1 MEELSRFHL
10 FSDDDL
16 RGSLVAE
23 PAKGAGGSAV
33 RAVALGERRMDEPL
47 GFRCAEGSKVRDVI
61 ATTWIVP
68 FLISPKLMGAL
79 EGFTGWDRHPARIVL
94 PDGKRVDN
102 HVALTVSGR
111 SGPIDDSLS
120 EEVILPRPVPEG
132 NEVPGL
138 RGLLFD
144 PATWDG
150 SDIFTPEATTFVIVT
165 DAVREALEAASPSN
179 LRLERITEI
188 ERMKV

>member
-1 MEELSRFHL
+1 MEGLRRFHL

-23 PAKGAGGSAV
+23 PGKGLSGSAL
-33 RAVALGERRMDEPL
+33 RAVALGERRMDTPL
-47 GFRCAEGSKVRDVI
+47 RFRRAEGSKVRDVM
-61 ATTWIVP
+61 ATTWIIP
-68 FLISPKLMGAL
+68 FLISPKVVGAL
-79 EGFTGWDRHPARIVL
+79 DGFTGWEPHPARIEL
-94 PDGKRVDN
+94 PDGKRVDD
-102 HVALTVSGR
+102 HVALTVSAR
-111 SGPIDDSLS
+111 SAPIDDSLS

-150 SDIFTPEATTFVIVT
+150 SDVFTPETTTFVIVT
-165 DAVREALEAASPSN
+165 DAVREALEAASPTN

>member
-1 MEELSRFHL
+1 MEELNRFHL

-16 RGSLVAE
+16 RGSLAAE
-23 PAKGAGGSAV
+23 PAKGLSGSAL
-33 RAVALGERRMDEPL
+33 RAVALGERRMDKPL
-47 GFRCAEGSKVRDVI
+47 RFRRAEGSKVRDVM
-61 ATTWIVP
+61 ATTWIIP
-68 FLISPKLMGAL
+68 FLISPKVVGAL
-79 EGFTGWDRHPARIVL
+79 DGFTGWDQHPARIEL
-94 PDGKRVDN
+94 PDGKRVED

-111 SGPIDDSLS
+111 SGTIDDALS

-150 SDIFTPEATTFVIVT
+150 SDVFTPETTTFVIVT
-165 DAVREALEAASPSN
+165 DAVQEALDAVSPSN